1 MKFTQLLLESYR
13 KLNEQEG
20 GQDVMS
26 FLKGMAPSW
35 AGPKSEEN
43 KPASVPVNSPGDP
56 SKEPVLVGY
65 NNKGEI
71 KIEDGPL
78 GSQFVNG
85 TLGANPDSL
94 AKLEKWY
101 AGEDSDEDKGG
112 TGDPILDALSAP
124 DLKNIN
130 QLEEVFPGMIKNL
143 KTIFTN
149 SKSLGISEAKLL
161 QKIFGG
167 ITRGSLAALISQEVE
182 KGKGAFRKDGKSF
195 VGFAL
200 DEELKLEDLN
210 ASISTMV
217 QFSEAYVKSADCK
230 KLDVDTKDR
239 MANSVVKDPEYNT
252 FFFKNFYNF
261 NDVGVSLSV
270 ADGNPLN
277 MMAQEYSKNLKNC
290 NKDNEEPDDAYEI
303 PEKKIHSSTAGEATN
318 ISNIV
323 KDVSELGAVAAHAM
337 WQSTKLGGAEGKAKM
352 EEGLEIARHLLTTY
366 GSEAFSYINLKVEID
381 SGDRMIN
388 SQYAEV
394 IKAFKDLGITDD
406 DSVFASIR
414 SFGEGYFKKNLQWNN
429 AVQPD
434 FAVRVGGY
442 AAKGDKS
449 DVDYVRKEKPIEP
462 MPKGSV
468 KHHVKFSKLSKEAQE
483 AIKKEAKITGEPIQE
498 KYWLIK
504 DSLKVYKNKGNCKMG
519 TAGNAGLEAS
529 RLTIPKDKNGNPTGD
544 PMDPHGVYVLDR
556 IAPKGKL
563 PKGKLTPSQEKVWG
577 TQLGGG
583 QKILEK
589 VTALTKDVDRLM
601 GEEFKTG
608 SMSAEDAKV
617 FIADQFQA
625 MAELMDTDERKE
637 FNRKNDISNKK
648 LPQNA
653 YRESKLV
660 KLMLDKYKE
669 GFKDGK
675 TTKRMAEHVTSMMKK
690 TFTDYALRKD
700 IKYRKVKGILVPDKR
715 DSGTMASFT
724 AISALMASAGM
735 DSTGLDP
742 QSTIHII
749 GTGET
754 FRHNQND
761 MIAEPIQDLLDP
773 TSDRN
778 MDVHAST
785 ASIHGDGNLKSYAG
799 RGGQSSY
806 DCNVNSN
813 NLTPDEK

>member
-1 MKFTQLLLESYR
+1 
-13 KLNEQEG
+13 
-20 GQDVMS
+20 
-26 FLKGMAPSW
+26 
-35 AGPKSEEN
+35 
-43 KPASVPVNSPGDP
+43 
-56 SKEPVLVGY
+56 
-65 NNKGEI
+65 
-71 KIEDGPL
+71 
-78 GSQFVNG
+78 
-85 TLGANPDSL
+85 
-94 AKLEKWY
+94 
-101 AGEDSDEDKGG
+101 
-112 TGDPILDALSAP
+112 
-124 DLKNIN
+124 
-130 QLEEVFPGMIKNL
+130 
-143 KTIFTN
+143 
-149 SKSLGISEAKLL
+149 
-161 QKIFGG
+161 
-167 ITRGSLAALISQEVE
+167 
-182 KGKGAFRKDGKSF
+182 
-195 VGFAL
+195 
-200 DEELKLEDLN
+200 
-210 ASISTMV
+210 MV
-217 QFSEAYVKSADCK
+217 QFSDAYAKSADADCK
-230 KLDVDTKDR
+230 KLDADTKDR

-303 PEKKIHSSTAGEATN
+303 PEKKIHTSTAGDATN

-337 WQSTKLGGAEGKAKM
+337 WQSTKLGGAAGEAKM
-352 EEGLEIARHLLTTY
+352 KEGLEIARHLLTTY

-394 IKAFKDLGITDD
+394 ITAFKDLGITDD

-468 KHHVKFSKLSKEAQE
+468 KHHVKFSKLSKEAQA

-504 DSLKVYKNKGNCKMG
+504 DSLKVYKGKGNCKMG
-519 TAGNAGLEAS
+519 TAGNSGLEAS

-544 PMDPHGVYVLDR
+544 PMDPHGEYVLDR
-556 IAPKGKL
+556 IK

-577 TQLGGG
+577 TQLEGG

-608 SMSAEDAKV
+608 SMSAEDAQV

-625 MAELMDTDERKE
+625 MAELMDTNEQQE

-675 TTKRMAEHVTSMMKK
+675 NTKRMAEHVTSMMKK

-773 TSDRN
+773 KSDRS

-785 ASIHGDGNLKSYAG
+785 ASIHDDGNLKSYAG

-806 DCNVNSN
+806 DMNVNSN
-813 NLTPDEK
+813 NLTPDKE